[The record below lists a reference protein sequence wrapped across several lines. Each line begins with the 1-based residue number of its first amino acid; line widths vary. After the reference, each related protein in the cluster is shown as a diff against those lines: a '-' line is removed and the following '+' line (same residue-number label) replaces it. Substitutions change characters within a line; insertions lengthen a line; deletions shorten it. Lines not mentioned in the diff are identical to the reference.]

1 MSMRTKRPDS
11 LQEKPAR
18 GPRVSDI
25 RSFFKLRPKSPTT
38 TAEMA
43 QTLEQRR
50 RNAKFAKEQE
60 SRMGK
65 AEEQIK
71 KRVKETHKSPISPIW
86 IGVLGF
92 IIFGGLLFEA
102 LSRMFA

>member
-1 MSMRTKRPDS
+1 
-11 LQEKPAR
+11 
-18 GPRVSDI
+18 
-25 RSFFKLRPKSPTT
+25 
-38 TAEMA
+38 
-43 QTLEQRR
+43 
-50 RNAKFAKEQE
+50 
-60 SRMGK
+60 MGK